1 MEKDIII
8 KGTYKGKV
16 AIDYQTC
23 VNYAMMLNGCD
34 GFSSFRI
41 QNTQKVGL
49 WENVTVTVSGDMIMP
64 SQVTVKRISP
74 SDIVAIDQLMLMPDS
89 KKLMALTES
98 VQTYFVISITIGETK
113 VIRESLPIR
122 LMAFD
127 QWTGNSTR
135 PEMIASFVT
144 PNHPAIPAIILQAS
158 RYLEQATGCADMDQY
173 FSGDRQ
179 RVEAQ
184 VESIYK
190 ALLDLGLTY
199 VVNPPG
205 YENEG
210 QRVRLTDKV
219 LDEKIGT
226 CLDLTLLLCSC
237 LEYAGLRSSVIFYQN
252 HAVAGVW
259 IDETTYPAM
268 VDTDPDKLKD
278 WVLEDYA
285 PLVVIESTALTNGHD
300 YAMAKQLGTDFVTQ
314 NHNSYE
320 RLVDIYQAR
329 CMKIRPLPHTIQSKD
344 GWEIKEMPDYDALF
358 AKLTQRNPYD
368 IHGLASES
376 KLQGK
381 QRLWER
387 KLLDLTLRNSL
398 LNMKSGK
405 RIVPLKNMG
414 IDEVLSHLLT
424 QEIVHDIDEG
434 KDGFATVK
442 ELYRAA
448 RNSIEENGANTLF
461 LSVGTMRWYEEGG
474 SKPYFSPIMFLPL
487 EMVRHSSTKYIIRL
501 RDDEPMMNITL
512 FEMMRQSFE
521 IEPPQFSQEEISFD
535 DDDASAFHWKEIFA
549 KIQESVNEINGQR
562 KDASARWEIVEEC
575 MIGIFS
581 FSKFVMWHDIHS
593 NPHVLESHPLLKSL
607 IEGRLLLDVN
617 AEETDARQLDHDM
630 KPSDYALPL
639 SVDSSQLEAI
649 VSASEGKSFI
659 LHGPPGT
666 GKSQTITNMIAN
678 ALYHNKRVLFV
689 AEKKAALEVVQS
701 RLESIGLAPYCLEL
715 HSNKVDK
722 KHFLHQM
729 EETLTVEP
737 PQKVAEYEK
746 RANELYDRRMQL
758 NSYVEAMHKPRQN
771 SLSLYQFIN
780 RCIEIEGDTLNMP
793 FDEVCNLTLQQID
806 EICTLCN
813 ELDTV
818 QQIIGMHPSKHPLL
832 GLYPLENTADN
843 QSRVIAT
850 LKALPD
856 ACVRSADKEQK
867 WWNCW
872 FWRKTA
878 LQFLHRSDA
887 WREFSAVATVDDE
900 IDSSIESLS
909 ASITR
914 WNASTDLLRLWYH
927 YSLRA
932 QKLMSYGIPELL
944 DYYLQGNT
952 GKALSDAFRK
962 GYYRRMAM
970 NVMDNDY
977 AMRSFNGMLFGNII
991 DSYRQLTSEFQQL
1004 TINELRYRLFSNLP
1018 QNRNIVDK
1026 TSAEELAILNKRVKN
1041 RGRGTSVRRIINQTR
1056 HIVPQLCP
1064 CMLMSPLSVA
1074 QYLEMSN
1081 AQFDLVIFDEA
1092 SQMPTSEAV
1101 GAIARGKAVV
1111 VVGDAKQMPPTS
1123 FFQTQNTTDDDVNID
1138 DLDSILDDCISL
1150 SVPSRYLSWHYRSRH
1165 ESLIAFSNTNFYDGR
1180 LITFPSVDDQNRRV
1194 SLQHVNGIYDFGRT
1208 RSNKLEAK
1216 AIVDEVVK
1224 RLESQPEL
1232 SIGIVAF
1239 SKMQSSLIE
1248 DMLTDT
1254 LAKHPELEKIAFGAE
1269 RENLFVKNLENVQG
1283 DERDVILFSV
1293 GYGPDKNGKVSM
1305 NFGPLNQQGGE
1316 RRLNVAVSRA
1326 RYEMKV
1332 FSSLHAHQIDLQ
1344 RTSALGVVGLKNF
1357 LSYAESGMLPTPMSQ
1372 LAEECPDPLI
1382 MKIADRL
1389 RAEGKMVDVNVGRS
1403 KFKIDIAV
1411 VDPQN
1416 PSRYTTAYISDGT
1429 RYYATPTARD
1439 REIVQ
1444 PAVLESLGWQ
1454 VDRIWTPDHTD

>member
-1 MEKDIII
+1 MEKEIII
-8 KGTYKGKV
+8 KGLFEGKV
-16 AIDYQTC
+16 TIDYQPC

-41 QNTQKVGL
+41 QNTQESGA
-49 WENVTVTVSGDMIMP
+49 WENVTVAISGEMIMP

-74 SDIVAIDQLMLMPDS
+74 ENVISIDQLMLMPDS
-89 KKLMALTES
+89 QKLMALTES
-98 VQTYFVISITIGETK
+98 VQTSFLVTITIGEAR
-113 VIRESLPIR
+113 VLRESLPIR

-127 QWTGNSTR
+127 QWNGNSTR

-144 PNHPAIPAIILQAS
+144 PNHPAIPAIILQAAK
-158 RYLEQATGCADMDQY
+158 YLEKATGNASMDQY

-205 YENEG
+205 YEDEG

-219 LDEKIGT
+219 LSDKQGT

-237 LEYAGLRSSVIFYQN
+237 LEYVGLRSAVISYLN

-259 IDETTYPAM
+259 LEDDTYPEM
-268 VDTDPDKLKD
+268 VDTDYSKLKD
-278 WVLEDYA
+278 WVFDDYA
-285 PLVVIESTALTNGHD
+285 PLVVIESTALTSGYD
-300 YAMAKQLGTDFVTQ
+300 YATAKQMGMNSVTE
-314 NHNSYE
+314 HYNSYE

-329 CMKIRPLPHTIQSKD
+329 CMKVRPLPHTIQSKD
-344 GWEIKEMPDYDALF
+344 GWEIKEMPDYEALF

-368 IHGLASES
+368 IHGLISNS

-405 RIVPLKNMG
+405 RIVPLKDMG
-414 IDEVLSHLLT
+414 IDEVLAHLLSE
-424 QEIVHDIDEG
+424 EIVHDIDEG

-461 LSVGTMRWYEEGG
+461 LSVGTMRWYEEG
-474 SKPYFSPIMFLPL
+474 SRKPYFSPIMFLPL

-501 RDDEPMMNITL
+501 RDDESMMNITL
-512 FEMMRQSFE
+512 FEMMRQSFG
-521 IEPPQFSQEEISFD
+521 IEPPQFSQEEISLDED
-535 DDDASAFHWKEIFA
+535 DVSAFHWKKIFA
-549 KIQESVNEINGQR
+549 KVQESVNEINGQR
-562 KDASARWEIVEEC
+562 KDAAERWEIVEEC

-593 NPHVLESHPLLKSL
+593 NPHVLESQPLLRSL
-607 IEGRLLLDVN
+607 IEGRLKQDN
-617 AEETDARQLDHDM
+617 DTEDTDARQLDHDM
-630 KPSDYALPL
+630 NPSDYALPL

-649 VSASEGKSFI
+649 VSASKGKSFI

-678 ALYHNKRVLFV
+678 SLFHNKRVLFV

-701 RLESIGLAPYCLEL
+701 RLENIGLAPYCLEL

-729 EETLTVEP
+729 EEALNVEP
-737 PQKVAEYEK
+737 SQEVAEYKK
-746 RANELYDRRMQL
+746 RANDLYDKRMEL
-758 NSYVEAMHKPRQN
+758 NAYVEAMHKPRKN

-793 FDEVCNLTLQQID
+793 FEEVCNLTTQQID

-813 ELDTV
+813 ELDMV

-850 LKALPD
+850 LKKLPD
-856 ACVRSADKEQK
+856 ACARAAEKEQK

-872 FWRKTA
+872 FWKKTA
-878 LQFLHRSDA
+878 LQYLYKSDA
-887 WREFSAVATVDDE
+887 WCDFSAVAAVDDE
-900 IDSSIESLS
+900 IDSSVESLS
-909 ASITR
+909 ASINQ
-914 WNASTDLLRLWYH
+914 WNANADLLRLWYH

-932 QKLMSYGIPELL
+932 QKLLSYGIPELL
-944 DYYLQGNT
+944 DYYLEGYT

-970 NVMDNDY
+970 NVLDNEF
-977 AMRSFNGMLFGNII
+977 ALRSFNGMLFENII
-991 DSYRQLTSEFQQL
+991 NSYRQLTSEFQQL
-1004 TINELRYRLFSNLP
+1004 TIKELRYRLYCNLP
-1018 QNRNIVDK
+1018 QNRNIIDK

-1056 HIVPQLCP
+1056 HIIPQLCP

-1074 QYLEMSN
+1074 QYLEN
-1081 AQFDLVIFDEA
+1081 E
-1092 SQMPTSEAV
+1092 
-1101 GAIARGKAVV
+1101 
-1111 VVGDAKQMPPTS
+1111 
-1123 FFQTQNTTDDDVNID
+1123 
-1138 DLDSILDDCISL
+1138 
-1150 SVPSRYLSWHYRSRH
+1150 
-1165 ESLIAFSNTNFYDGR
+1165 
-1180 LITFPSVDDQNRRV
+1180 
-1194 SLQHVNGIYDFGRT
+1194 
-1208 RSNKLEAK
+1208 
-1216 AIVDEVVK
+1216 
-1224 RLESQPEL
+1224 
-1232 SIGIVAF
+1232 
-1239 SKMQSSLIE
+1239 
-1248 DMLTDT
+1248 
-1254 LAKHPELEKIAFGAE
+1254 
-1269 RENLFVKNLENVQG
+1269 
-1283 DERDVILFSV
+1283 
-1293 GYGPDKNGKVSM
+1293 
-1305 NFGPLNQQGGE
+1305 
-1316 RRLNVAVSRA
+1316 
-1326 RYEMKV
+1326 
-1332 FSSLHAHQIDLQ
+1332 
-1344 RTSALGVVGLKNF
+1344 
-1357 LSYAESGMLPTPMSQ
+1357 Q
-1372 LAEECPDPLI
+1372 LA
-1382 MKIADRL
+1382 
-1389 RAEGKMVDVNVGRS
+1389 V
-1403 KFKIDIAV
+1403 
-1411 VDPQN
+1411 
-1416 PSRYTTAYISDGT
+1416 
-1429 RYYATPTARD
+1429 
-1439 REIVQ
+1439 
-1444 PAVLESLGWQ
+1444 
-1454 VDRIWTPDHTD
+1454 